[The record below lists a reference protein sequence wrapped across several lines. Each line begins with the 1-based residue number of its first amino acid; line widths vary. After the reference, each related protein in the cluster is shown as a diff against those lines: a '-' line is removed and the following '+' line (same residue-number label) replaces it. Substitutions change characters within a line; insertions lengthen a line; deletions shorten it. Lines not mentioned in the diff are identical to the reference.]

1 MPPAHWSE
9 SVQLARMLACLLTMA
24 RLSYRSSMKIL
35 HWYFVAAGLALAAC
49 SSSGSSFNV
58 GRQALLR
65 GETDNAVGYFDQVA
79 KADPSYVVDSTPPRK
94 SIWTYVGRAHY
105 NAGRYAEA
113 KLAIDKALTYLPD
126 DHVARLYRG
135 LTILRGETAPPPPA
149 NAFTLQDIS
158 YALREGVSPRRVG
171 TIARERGVAFD
182 LNAETANQ
190 LKTAGADSALL
201 DDLKKLRADGANQTK
216 IGDSQRREGA
226 KEIAAALTGLRDW
239 LNFTI
244 ANTTQ
249 GQFWDPSGEIRAE
262 ISRGLRPATA
272 SQPDWG
278 TIVTSA
284 ESVGYKLEEE
294 SDRARR
300 DEAEYFRRRGR

>member
-1 MPPAHWSE
+1 
-9 SVQLARMLACLLTMA
+9 
-24 RLSYRSSMKIL
+24 MKIRQL
-35 HWYFVAAGLALAAC
+35 LFLATSIAIAAC
-49 SSSGSSFNV
+49 AGSGTSFLA

-65 GETDNAVGYFDQVA
+65 GEPDNAVGYFDQVA
-79 KADPSYVVDSTPPRK
+79 QSDPSLVVSSPPPRK

-105 NAGRYAEA
+105 NAGRYGQA
-113 KLAIDKALTYLPD
+113 KTALDKALTYVKD

-135 LTILRGETAPPPPA
+135 LTMIRGYTAPPPA
-149 NAFTLQDIS
+149 TTFFTLQEIS

-171 TIARERGVAFD
+171 AIARERGVAFD
-182 LNAETANQ
+182 LNVETENQ
-190 LKTAGADSALL
+190 LKTAGADSVLL
-201 DDLKKLRADGANQTK
+201 DELKKLRAERANQSK
-216 IGDSQRREGA
+216 PGDSQSREGT
-226 KEIAAALTGLRDW
+226 KEIGTALTGLRDW
-239 LNFTI
+239 LDYTI
-244 ANTTQ
+244 ASTSQ

-262 ISRGLRPATA
+262 ISRGLRLATA